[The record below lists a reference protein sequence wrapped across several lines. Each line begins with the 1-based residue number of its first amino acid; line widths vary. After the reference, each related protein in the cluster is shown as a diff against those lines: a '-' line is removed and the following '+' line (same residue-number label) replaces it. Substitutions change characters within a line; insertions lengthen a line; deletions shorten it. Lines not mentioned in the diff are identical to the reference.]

1 VKEHLGNEVHKT
13 LVCLCCVALAMILSG
28 CHHKVAPAPPVSEA
42 SPKIVPPVPTA
53 TLTATPDAIDRGGSF
68 ELVWSTQNAMAV
80 TIDGIGTVSASGSQ
94 KVTPESSTTYHLT
107 ATGEGGSAEAS
118 ARVTVNVPVAKI
130 PEPTDE
136 QLFAANVKD
145 IFFDFDNYDVR
156 PDQTQTAESDAT
168 FLAKHPNINLLI
180 EGHCDERGSD
190 EYNLGLGENRAS
202 TLRDRFVQLGISAD
216 RIRVIGFGKEKP
228 FCATVEDDSCWS
240 QNRRA
245 HFVYESQQHASR

>member
-1 VKEHLGNEVHKT
+1 MKVHRT

-28 CHHKVAPAPPVSEA
+28 CHHKVAPAPQVSEA
-42 SPKIVPPVPTA
+42 PKIVPPAPTA

-68 ELVWSTQNAMAV
+68 ELAWSTQNATAV
-80 TIDGIGTVSASGSQ
+80 TLDGIGTVAASGSQ

-107 ATGEGGSAEAS
+107 ATGEGGSTEAS

-130 PEPTDE
+130 PNPTDE

-145 IFFDFDNYDVR
+145 IFFDYDNYNVR
-156 PDQTQTAESDAT
+156 PDQTQITESEAA

-180 EGHCDERGSD
+180 ESHYDERGSD

-202 TLRDRFVQLGISAD
+202 TVRDRFVQLGISAD
-216 RIRVIGFGKEKP
+216 RIRVISFGKEKP
-228 FCATVEDDSCWS
+228 FCATAEDESCWS

-245 HFVYESQQHASR
+245 HFVYENQQHASR

>member
-1 VKEHLGNEVHKT
+1 MKVHKT

-28 CHHKVAPAPPVSEA
+28 CHHKVAPASPVSEA
-42 SPKIVPPVPTA
+42 PPKIVPPAPTA
-53 TLTATPDAIDRGGSF
+53 TLTATPDAIDRGGSL
-68 ELVWSTQNAMAV
+68 ELAWSTQNATAV
-80 TIDGIGTVSASGSQ
+80 TIDSIGTVSSSGSQ

-107 ATGEGGSAEAS
+107 ATGEGGSTAAS
-118 ARVTVNVPVAKI
+118 ARVTVNVPVAK

-145 IFFDFDNYDVR
+145 VFFDYDNYDVR
-156 PDQTQTAESDAT
+156 PDQTQTAESDAA
-168 FLAKHPNINLLI
+168 FLANHPNINLLI

-202 TLRDRFVQLGISAD
+202 TVKDRFVQLGISAD
-216 RIRVIGFGKEKP
+216 RIRVISFGKEKP
-228 FCATVEDDSCWS
+228 FCAMAEDESCWS

-245 HFVYESQQHASR
+245 HFVYESQPHASR